1 MSKASA
7 LYTWFSG
14 FGITAYEE
22 SNVKANPTFPYLTYT
37 YATGD
42 FDSGEVP
49 IVVNLWY
56 RTESNVAIDAK
67 AEEIYTRIGRGGVII
82 PVYTHIWSGGV
93 TISVKSGSIWLKR
106 GSPFCQALSEPSDA
120 NIRRRYINITA
131 EFLTA

>member
-7 LYTWFSG
+7 LHEWFSG

-22 SNVKANPTFPYLTYT
+22 TSVKSSAAMPYLTYT

-49 IVVNLWY
+49 IIVNLWY
-56 RTESNVAIDAK
+56 QSDSNVAINAK
-67 AEEIYTRIGRGGVII
+67 AEEIYTKIGRGGVHV
-82 PVYTHIWSGGV
+82 PVMGG
-93 TISVKSGSIWLKR
+93 TIWLKR
-106 GSPFCQALSEPSDA
+106 GSPFSKPLSDPSDA

-131 EFLTA
+131 EFETA

>member
-7 LYTWFSG
+7 LYSWFSA

-22 SNVKANPTFPYLTYT
+22 SNVKASPTFPYLTYT

-56 RTESNVAIDAK
+56 TSEGNTAINAK

-82 PVYTHIWSGGV
+82 PVGN
-93 TISVKSGSIWLKR
+93 GSIWLKR
-106 GSPFCQALSEPSDA
+106 GSPFCQALTEPSDA

>member
-7 LYTWFSG
+7 LQTWFSG
-14 FGITAYEE
+14 FGIEAYEE
-22 SNVKANPTFPYLTYT
+22 FNVKSDAPYPRLTYT

-56 RTESNVAIDAK
+56 MSEENITINAK
-67 AEEIYTRIGRGGVII
+67 AEEIYDRIGRGGVII
-82 PVYTHIWSGGV
+82 PVEN
-93 TISVKSGSIWLKR
+93 GSIWLKR
-106 GSPFCQALSEPSDA
+106 GSPFCQAIAEPSDA

>member
-7 LYTWFSG
+7 LYSWFGG
-14 FGITAYEE
+14 FGLTQYEE
-22 SNVKANPTFPYLTYT
+22 SNAPSSPTYPYLTYT

-49 IVVNLWY
+49 IVVNLFY

-67 AEEIYTRIGRGGVII
+67 AEEIYDRIGRGGVHV
-82 PVYTHIWSGGV
+82 PVEGGA
-93 TISVKSGSIWLKR
+93 IWLKR
-106 GSPFCQALSEPSDA
+106 GSPFCQALSEPSGA

>member
-14 FGITAYEE
+14 FGITAHEE

-49 IVVNLWY
+49 IIVNLFY

-67 AEEIYTRIGRGGVII
+67 VEQIYDAIGRGGVMV
-82 PVYTHIWSGGV
+82 PVSNGA
-93 TISVKSGSIWLKR
+93 IWLKR
-106 GSPFCQALSEPSDA
+106 GSPFSQAIAEPSDA

>member
-14 FGITAYEE
+14 FGLTAYEE
-22 SNVKANPTFPYLTYT
+22 SNVESDPTFPYLTYT

-49 IVVNLWY
+49 IVVNIFDMSEDNTLVD
-56 RTESNVAIDAK
+56 SK
-67 AEEIYTRIGRGGVII
+67 SEEIYSAIGRGGITV
-82 PVYTHIWSGGV
+82 PVEGGAV
-93 TISVKSGSIWLKR
+93 WMKR
-106 GSPFCQALSEPSDA
+106 GSPFSQAISEPSDA
-120 NIRRRYINITA
+120 NIRRCYINITA

>member
-22 SNVKANPTFPYLTYT
+22 SNVKSNPTYPYLTYT

-67 AEEIYTRIGRGGVII
+67 EEEIYTRIGRGGVHV
-82 PVYTHIWSGGV
+82 PVEGGV
-93 TISVKSGSIWLKR
+93 IWLKR
-106 GSPFCQALSEPSDA
+106 GSPFSKPLSEPSDA

-131 EFLTA
+131 EFQTA